1 MADLT
6 PTGILDALFRLAAGV
21 LSLLA
26 VTTSSGPS
34 SEGPEIVD
42 GEFALPADDEVVIR
56 IAENNG
62 TVSPE
67 FQTGYS
73 VEIVAS
79 GYALYVFTPQGA
91 SDDML
96 EPTAERQ
103 VTVAAL
109 GVDGV
114 QSLLQRLNTLGV
126 FDLANPDDVAPPG
139 ASVDLLEVTLD
150 DGVWL
155 VQNVEL
161 DDGDAT
167 RLDLAQALIVATV
180 RSSPV
185 E

>member
-1 MADLT
+1 MT
-6 PTGILDALFRLAAGV
+6 
-21 LSLLA
+21 
-26 VTTSSGPS
+26 
-34 SEGPEIVD
+34 
-42 GEFALPADDEVVIR
+42 
-56 IAENNG
+56 
-62 TVSPE
+62 
-67 FQTGYS
+67 
-73 VEIVAS
+73 
-79 GYALYVFTPQGA
+79 
-91 SDDML
+91 

-103 VTVAAL
+103 VTVAVL

-126 FDLANPDDVAPPG
+126 FNLANPDDVAPPG

-155 VQNVEL
+155 VQNFEL

-185 E
+185 EQVNQAPLRERTHERSREMGARRLVLDRLQS